1 MVAVQEVQ
9 QAAGGVP
16 GLGHV
21 IQLVRDP
28 LAFLASQREGP
39 AVVRLQLAGREV
51 YLVNGGEAARQV
63 LVSQVFDKGGP
74 FMDTARV
81 LVGNGVITCSNADHR
96 RQQPVMR
103 PAFSREQ
110 VAGYAPVMSECVTET
125 VGRWC
130 EGERLDVEA
139 GMYGLAAR
147 VVARTLIAAP
157 AGRRAADVMAA
168 ALPVLLEGMFRRML
182 VPWPLLH
189 RLPLPANRRFQQAQ
203 ARLEGA
209 VGEVIGQYRGGQ
221 APGDDLLS
229 LVMAADG
236 DGRPLDDG
244 EVRDQILS
252 VLAAGVETTASLLAW
267 TLHALAGHPDVEGR
281 LWAELDR
288 VLAGRSPAYRD
299 VPRLAYTRQVL
310 FEVLRLWPPT
320 WMLSRITL
328 EETVI
333 AGFSV
338 PAGADV
344 IVSPYALQRDPAVFG
359 NPEVFDP
366 DRWLPERLTTGQ
378 RQAFTAFGGG
388 RRKCLGEQYGMTEAV
403 LALAAISSN
412 WQLRNTDAVPL
423 RPLPRF
429 LLTSKSGP
437 LVLTR
442 RTALSRAGGQQ

>member
-1 MVAVQEVQ
+1 MAVQEVQ
-9 QAAGGVP
+9 QAPGGAP

-21 IQLVRDP
+21 IRLMRDP

-39 AVVRLQLAGREV
+39 AVVRLQLAGRQV
-51 YLVNGGEAARQV
+51 YLVNGGEAAREV

-103 PAFSREQ
+103 PAFSRVQ

-189 RLPLPANRRFQQAQ
+189 RLPLPANRRFQRAQ

-229 LVMAADG
+229 LVMAGDD
-236 DGRPLDDG
+236 DGRRLDDS
-244 EVRDQILS
+244 EVRDQVLS

-288 VLAGRSPAYRD
+288 ELAGRSPAYSD
-299 VPRLAYTRQVL
+299 VPRLTYTRQVL

-328 EETVI
+328 DKTVV
-333 AGFSV
+333 AGFRI

-344 IVSPYALQRDPAVFG
+344 IVSPYALQRDPAVFD

-366 DRWLPERLTTGQ
+366 DRWLPERLTAAQ

-403 LALAAISSN
+403 LALATISST

-429 LLTSKSGP
+429 LLTPKAGP

-442 RTALSRAGGQQ
+442 RTALSHAGDQR